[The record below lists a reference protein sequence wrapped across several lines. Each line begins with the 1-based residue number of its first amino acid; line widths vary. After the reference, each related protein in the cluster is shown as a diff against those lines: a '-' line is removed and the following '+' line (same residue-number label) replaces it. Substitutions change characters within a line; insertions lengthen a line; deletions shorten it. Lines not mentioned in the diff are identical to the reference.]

1 MEFAKLDHRRTYGGG
16 WFHVGG
22 FRRQR
27 YQVIYRRKHGR
38 GVVKIPLNFELMK
51 NPYNWVIIVLMVA
64 IAGFAVALIFN
75 VEPSPEQT
83 T

>member
-1 MEFAKLDHRRTYGGG
+1 MEFAELDHCRTHGGG

-22 FRRQR
+22 FRRVGHQI
-27 YQVIYRRKHGR
+27 IYRRKHGR

>member
-1 MEFAKLDHRRTYGGG
+1 
-16 WFHVGG
+16 
-22 FRRQR
+22 
-27 YQVIYRRKHGR
+27 
-38 GVVKIPLNFELMK
+38 VKIPLNFELMK
-51 NPYNWVIIVLMVA
+51 NPYNWVVIVLMVA